1 MIDCVKLSIDL
12 VQTDDGRITG
22 WLYAPP
28 PDDLLS
34 VEKGIHSSDVISALT
49 RLGISWLKLTNQRGY
64 VTLRKDIVKKRA

>member
-1 MIDCVKLSIDL
+1 MIDGVKLSIDL
-12 VQTDDGRITG
+12 VQTDAGRITG

-34 VEKGIHSSDVISALT
+34 VEKGIHSSDVISKLT
-49 RLGISWLKLTNQRGY
+49 RLGIAWLRLTNQRGY